1 MSLKVEILTKLAAEY
16 VDALYTG
23 LSMDS
28 EVTNAEGDTEYTKE
42 AQRQFNTRYDRL
54 EKQFDKLCN
63 EYFRL
68 ADEEFRA
75 DLGSE

>member
-1 MSLKVEILTKLAAEY
+1 MSLKVEILTELAAEY
-16 VDALYTG
+16 IEALYTG

-63 EYFRL
+63 EYFIL
-68 ADEEFRA
+68 A

>member
-54 EKQFDKLCN
+54 EKQFNTL
-63 EYFRL
+63 L
-68 ADEEFRA
+68 ANV
-75 DLGSE
+75 GSE

>member
-1 MSLKVEILTKLAAEY
+1 MSLQVEILTKLAAEY

-54 EKQFDKLCN
+54 QKQFDKLCN
-63 EYFRL
+63 EYFKL
-68 ADEEFRA
+68 ADEKF
-75 DLGSE
+75 LGSE

>member
-1 MSLKVEILTKLAAEY
+1 MSLKVEILTELAAEY
-16 VDALYTG
+16 IEALYTG

-63 EYFRL
+63 EYFIL
-68 ADEEFRA
+68 ADEKF
-75 DLGSE
+75 LGSE

>member
-1 MSLKVEILTKLAAEY
+1 MSLKVEILTQLTVEY

-28 EVTNAEGDTEYTKE
+28 EVTNADGDTEYTKE
-42 AQRQFNTRYDRL
+42 AQRHFNTRYDRL

-63 EYFRL
+63 EYFIL
-68 ADEEFRA
+68 A